1 MTSSQKIRE
10 KQKKYIFDA
19 VKNYYKEPIVVS
31 EAKGSI
37 VKDLD
42 GKSYLDFFGGILTV
56 SIGHANE
63 EVNSAVKAQ
72 ISNLTHISSL
82 YPSIPVVELAER
94 LVNLAPKNLN
104 KVFLNATGTEADE
117 TAVMLAQLYT
127 GNTEILALR
136 HGYSGRSMLAQSLT
150 AHAPWRAIPTQ
161 IASVKHAM
169 APYCYRCPLKLSP
182 KNCGTACATD
192 VEELIQTT
200 TTGKIAGILVE
211 PIMGVGGFI
220 TPPKEYFS
228 IVADIV
234 RKYGGIFISD
244 EVQTGFGRTGKTWG
258 IEHYGVEPDMITVA
272 KGIANGFPLAAVI
285 STKEIADS
293 LEKNTISTFGGNPVS
308 CAAAIAAFDV
318 IKDEDLINKSKEL
331 GAYLNERLLSA
342 QAEFPDAISEIR
354 GIGLWYAF
362 DIKPKKMTMHLV
374 KEMQSRGVIVGSML
388 NSEGTIRVAPPLTI
402 RPAEIDAF
410 IGVLKA
416 SLRSIKREYRENNDN
431 K

>member
-1 MTSSQKIRE
+1 MTKSQKIID
-10 KQKKYIFDA
+10 KQTKYIFDA
-19 VKNYYKEPIVVS
+19 VKNYYEEPIVVS
-31 EAKGSI
+31 NAKGSI

-63 EVNSAVKAQ
+63 EVNTAVKTQ
-72 ISNLTHISSL
+72 INHLTHISSL
-82 YPSIPVVELAER
+82 YPSVPVVDLAER
-94 LVNLAPKNLN
+94 LVKLAPQNLE

-127 GNTEILALR
+127 GNSEILALR

-150 AHAPWRAIPTQ
+150 AHAPWRAMPTQ

-182 KNCGTACATD
+182 ENCGTACAND

-200 TTGKIAGILVE
+200 TTGKIAGILAE

-234 RKYGGIFISD
+234 RKYGGVFISD
-244 EVQTGFGRTGKTWG
+244 EVQTGFGRTGKAWG

-293 LEKNTISTFGGNPVS
+293 LDKNTISTFGGNPVS
-308 CAAAIAAFDV
+308 CA
-318 IKDEDLINKSKEL
+318 
-331 GAYLNERLLSA
+331 SA
-342 QAEFPDAISEIR
+342 NATI
-354 GIGLWYAF
+354 
-362 DIKPKKMTMHLV
+362 DII
-374 KEMQSRGVIVGSML
+374 E
-388 NSEGTIRVAPPLTI
+388 
-402 RPAEIDAF
+402 
-410 IGVLKA
+410 
-416 SLRSIKREYRENNDN
+416 RENLAENAKDMGRILI
-431 K
+431 KGMKKIQ

>member
-1 MTSSQKIRE
+1 M
-10 KQKKYIFDA
+10 
-19 VKNYYKEPIVVS
+19 VK
-31 EAKGSI
+31 
-37 VKDLD
+37 
-42 GKSYLDFFGGILTV
+42 
-56 SIGHANE
+56 
-63 EVNSAVKAQ
+63 
-72 ISNLTHISSL
+72 
-82 YPSIPVVELAER
+82 
-94 LVNLAPKNLN
+94 LAPQNLE

-127 GNTEILALR
+127 GNSEILALR

-150 AHAPWRAIPTQ
+150 AHAPWRAMPTQ

-182 KNCGTACATD
+182 ENCGTACAND

-200 TTGKIAGILVE
+200 TTGKIAGILAE

-244 EVQTGFGRTGKTWG
+244 EVQTGFGRTGKAWG

-293 LEKNTISTFGGNPVS
+293 LDKNTISTFGGNPVS
-308 CAAAIAAFDV
+308 CASANATIDIIERENLAENAKDMGRILINGMKKIQKQYPETIGEV
-318 IKDEDLINKSKEL
+318 RGKGLMVGVELVKDETIKDRTPDVESTNKIMEETKKRGLLIGRGGLYGNSL
-331 GAYLNERLLSA
+331 RIAPALNIGS
-342 QAEFPDAISEIR
+342 DAIEEALQIINESF
-354 GIGLWYAF
+354 GAL
-362 DIKPKKMTMHLV
+362 
-374 KEMQSRGVIVGSML
+374 
-388 NSEGTIRVAPPLTI
+388 
-402 RPAEIDAF
+402 
-410 IGVLKA
+410 
-416 SLRSIKREYRENNDN
+416 
-431 K
+431 

>member
-63 EVNSAVKAQ
+63 EVNSAVIAQ
-72 ISNLTHISSL
+72 ISDLTHISSL

-285 STKEIADS
+285 SIKEIADS

-308 CAAAIAAFDV
+308 CASANATIDIIKRDNLAENAKNMGRRLMNGIKKIQKKYPKTIGDV
-318 IKDEDLINKSKEL
+318 RGKGLMVGIELVKDETIKDREPDLDSTNRIMEETKKRGLLIGRGGLYGNSL
-331 GAYLNERLLSA
+331 RIAPALN
-342 QAEFPDAISEIR
+342 
-354 GIGLWYAF
+354 IGS
-362 DIKPKKMTMHLV
+362 D
-374 KEMQSRGVIVGSML
+374 
-388 NSEGTIRVAPPLTI
+388 
-402 RPAEIDAF
+402 EIDEALQIINDSF
-410 IGVLKA
+410 
-416 SLRSIKREYRENNDN
+416 REL
-431 K
+431 

>member
-1 MTSSQKIRE
+1 MNNSQKVRD
-10 KQKKYIFDA
+10 KHKKYIFDA

-31 EAKGSI
+31 DAKGSR

-63 EVNSAVKAQ
+63 EVNAAVKAQ
-72 ISNLTHISSL
+72 INHLTHISSL
-82 YPSIPVVELAER
+82 YPSVPVVELAER
-94 LVNLAPKNLN
+94 LVNLAPQNLK

-127 GNTEILALR
+127 GNSEILALR

-161 IASVKHAM
+161 IASVKHAL

-192 VEELIQTT
+192 IEELIQTT
-200 TTGKIAGILVE
+200 TTGRIAGILVE

-220 TPPKEYFS
+220 TPPEEYFR

-234 RKYGGIFISD
+234 RKHGGVFISD

-285 STKEIADS
+285 STKEIAGS

-308 CAAAIAAFDV
+308 CA
-318 IKDEDLINKSKEL
+318 
-331 GAYLNERLLSA
+331 SA
-342 QAEFPDAISEIR
+342 NSTI
-354 GIGLWYAF
+354 
-362 DIKPKKMTMHLV
+362 DI
-374 KEMQSRGVIVGSML
+374 
-388 NSEGTIRVAPPLTI
+388 
-402 RPAEIDAF
+402 
-410 IGVLKA
+410 
-416 SLRSIKREYRENNDN
+416 IKRDNLTENAKNMGYRLMRGMKKIQKKYPKTLGEVRGKGLMVGLELVRDETITDRTPDLDATN
-431 K
+431 KIMEETKKRGLLIGRGGLYGNCLRIAPALNISSDDIDEAIQIVAESFGTL